1 MKIAILLHYPC
12 AVRNLLYR
20 FYEKQ
25 IEVGLRSE
33 DLPRHVGVMVDG
45 NRRWAK
51 GQGIDKAGFGHEAG
65 AKHIVNFLG
74 WCSDL
79 EIKHVTL
86 YLLSTDNLVGRKP
99 EELRELIDIIV
110 GLAEK
115 LQQIGRWKL
124 QVVGD
129 IEALPFDAASRLAR
143 VMDATKD
150 NAGTHVNLAI
160 AYGGRKEIADAMRA
174 ILKKHALAGTS
185 IEALAEVMTPE
196 LIADHLYTGGQPDPD
211 LLIRTSGEQRLSGFL
226 LWQSANSEFY
236 FAEALWPD
244 FRRVDFL
251 RAIRDFQRRHRR
263 YGA

>member
-1 MKIAILLHYPC
+1 M
-12 AVRNLLYR
+12 RNLLYR

-25 IEVGLRSE
+25 LEAGLRSE
-33 DLPRHVGVMVDG
+33 DLPKHVGVMVDG

-51 GQGIDKAGFGHEAG
+51 EQGFQKAGIGHEAG

-79 EIKHVTL
+79 NIKHVTL
-86 YLLSTDNLVGRKP
+86 YLLSTDNLAGRDKQ
-99 EELRELIDIIV
+99 ELQDLINIIV
-110 GLAEK
+110 ELAER
-115 LQQIGRWKL
+115 LESIGRWRL

-143 VMDATKD
+143 VEESTKG
-150 NAGTHVNLAI
+150 NPGTHVNLAI
-160 AYGGRKEIADAMRA
+160 AYGGRKEIADAMRR
-174 ILKKHALAGTS
+174 ILKTHAQAGTS
-185 IEALAEVMTPE
+185 IEELAQVMTPE
-196 LIADHLYTGGQPDPD
+196 LIAENLYTGGQPDPD

-263 YGA
+263 FGA